1 METEFAVF
9 VLKVSD
15 IQKWDFN
22 PDDFYNPD
30 PNVISIEN
38 DVGIIKNSK
47 LNITWKDVNFQSIL
61 GDMYDK
67 YDLFNIEMARF
78 SSAPYT
84 SKQDVT
90 GVHILN
96 SYYDSDNQPL
106 ICNIKGFNFFNSS
119 YNTKT
124 QNHQMTAPLFILSNE
139 KTDIKTEIHWRK
151 LFHRHVEDLELS
163 IYTGP
168 WKDTGLTF
176 HKQKYV
182 NMNLF
187 FTRMNDDSEN
197 FNLDEAIK
205 QMPHWSIHF
214 IVRPIT
220 KQ

>member
-47 LNITWKDVNFQSIL
+47 LNITWKNVNFQSIL

-78 SSAPYT
+78 SSAPRT

-90 GVHILN
+90 DVHILN
-96 SYYDSDNQPL
+96 SFYIRDNQPL

-139 KTDIKTEIHWRK
+139 ITDIFVRK
-151 LFHRHVEDLELS
+151 RFHRPFEDLELS

-182 NMNLF
+182 NVNLF

-197 FNLDEAIK
+197 FNFNKAME
-205 QMPHWSIHF
+205 QFPHWSVHF

>member
-1 METEFAVF
+1 METEFATF
-9 VLKVSD
+9 TLKVTD
-15 IQKWDFN
+15 ILEWN
-22 PDDFYNPD
+22 ND
-30 PNVISIEN
+30 PNTFYDTVIEN
-38 DVGIIKNSK
+38 EIGIIKNSK
-47 LNITWKDVNFQSIL
+47 LNITWKDVNFQNIL

-67 YDLFNIEMARF
+67 YDLFNIEMVRF

-84 SKQDVT
+84 SRENGLGIHV
-90 GVHILN
+90 IN
-96 SYYDSDNQPL
+96 SYFDKDNQPL

-124 QNHQMTAPLFILSNE
+124 QNHQTTAPLFILSNE
-139 KTDIKTEIHWRK
+139 ITDHISYRT
-151 LFHRHVEDLELS
+151 FHRHHEDLQLS

-197 FNLDEAIK
+197 FNIGTAVK
-205 QMPHWSIHF
+205 QFPHWSVHF

>member
-22 PDDFYNPD
+22 PNDFYNPN

-38 DVGIIKNSK
+38 NVGIIKNSK
-47 LNITWKDVNFQSIL
+47 LNITWKDVNFQTIL

-84 SKQDVT
+84 SNQDAKDEF
-90 GVHILN
+90 ILN
-96 SYYDSDNQPL
+96 SFHDKDNQPL

-124 QNHQMTAPLFILSNE
+124 QSHQMTAPLFILSNE
-139 KTDIKTEIHWRK
+139 ISDIFARK
-151 LFHRHVEDLELS
+151 RFHRHIEDLELS

-168 WKDTGLTF
+168 WKDRGLTF

-197 FNLDEAIK
+197 FNIGTAIK

>member
-15 IQKWDFN
+15 IEKWDFN
-22 PDDFYNPD
+22 PDDFYNTT
-30 PNVISIEN
+30 IEN

-84 SKQDVT
+84 SRDT
-90 GVHILN
+90 NGGVHILN
-96 SYYDSDNQPL
+96 SFLDKDNQPL
-106 ICNIKGFNFFNSS
+106 ICNMKGLNFFNSS

-124 QNHQMTAPLFILSNE
+124 QNHQTTAPLFILSNE
-139 KTDIKTEIHWRK
+139 ITDEYAYRR
-151 LFHRHVEDLELS
+151 FHRHHEDLQLS

-182 NMNLF
+182 NVNLF

-197 FNLDEAIK
+197 FNLDQAIK
-205 QMPHWSIHF
+205 QMPHWSVHF